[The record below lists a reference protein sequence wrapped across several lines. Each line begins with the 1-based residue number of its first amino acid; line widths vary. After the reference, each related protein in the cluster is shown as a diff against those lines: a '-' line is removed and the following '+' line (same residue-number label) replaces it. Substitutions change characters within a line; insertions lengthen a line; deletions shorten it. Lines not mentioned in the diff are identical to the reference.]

1 MNILHTSDWHLGR
14 KLYGR
19 NRYEEFQQCLDWFVE
34 QIDIQ
39 HIDVLLIAGDIFDT
53 TAPTHRAQAMYY
65 DFLCRVATSSCQHIV
80 IIGGNHDS
88 PSFLHAPS
96 EILKQLQVHV
106 IASVEQQAIEDEVII
121 LKNSEGVP
129 VLIVCAVPFL
139 RDRDMRLVE
148 AGESIAD
155 KERKLAQAIA
165 KHYADV
171 ADIALQ
177 HQQIHQKTTGH
188 RLPIMAMGHLF
199 AADGKTIEGDGVRD
213 LYVGSL
219 AHVPASAFPDAFDYV
234 ALGHLHVPQKVG
246 GYEHIRYSGSPLPM
260 GFGEAEQTKIYHLL
274 SYHDDTIHIE
284 NIPIPVFQRLQMVRG
299 AWQEI
304 ETAIQ
309 ALCQEKASIWLEVQ
323 YTSDEII
330 ADLREQ
336 IDALVENS
344 AVEVLRVKNNQ
355 TLIPVLASS
364 EQQERLDEL
373 EPLDVFNR
381 CLIQHAVP
389 ESQQDDLRQ
398 SFQHLINQMQQHDH
412 AAE

>member
-19 NRYEEFQQCLDWFVE
+19 NRYDEFQQCLDWFAE
-34 QIDIQ
+34 QIETQ
-39 HIDVLLIAGDIFDT
+39 NIDVLLIAGDIFDT

-80 IIGGNHDS
+80 IISGNHDS
-88 PSFLHAPS
+88 PSFLHAPRD
-96 EILKQLQVHV
+96 ILKQLQVHV

-155 KERKLAQAIA
+155 KEKKLAQAIA
-165 KHYADV
+165 QHYADV
-171 ADIALQ
+171 AKIALQ
-177 HQQIHQKTTGH
+177 YQQNHQKTTGY
-188 RLPIMAMGHLF
+188 RLPIVGMGHLF

-219 AHVPASAFPDAFDYV
+219 AHVPASAFPDTFDYV

-246 GYEHIRYSGSPLPM
+246 GCEHIRYSGSPLPM
-260 GFGEAEQTKIYHLL
+260 GFGEAEQTKLYHLL
-274 SYHDDTIHIE
+274 AYHDDKIHIE
-284 NIPIPVFQRLQMVRG
+284 NITIPVFQRLKMVRG
-299 AWQEI
+299 DWQQI
-304 ETAIQ
+304 EVKIQ
-309 ALCQEKASIWLEVQ
+309 QLYQEAASIWLEVQ
-323 YTSDEII
+323 YTGEEVMP
-330 ADLREQ
+330 DLRERMG
-336 IDALVENS
+336 ALVEGS
-344 AVEVLRVKNNQ
+344 QVEILRVKNTQ
-355 TLIPVLASS
+355 IRSPMISS
-364 EQQERLDEL
+364 NIHQERLDEL

-381 CLIQHAVP
+381 CLTQHGLP
-389 ESQQDDLRQ
+389 ESQQEDLRQ
-398 SFQHLINQMQQHDH
+398 SFQHLINQMEQHDH
-412 AAE
+412 AAK